1 MPDGT
6 SHPADDLEIGD
17 LVAVTL
23 DLTIPERS
31 QYVAVDDPLP
41 AVLEAINPKFKS
53 QAQSAAGVPQT
64 DQVRIN
70 GWYSSHY
77 ELRRD
82 RALFFADEIWSPG
95 RYQLNYLTRVVA
107 AGAATAP
114 SAKIEIMYQPE
125 RYGLSGTQ
133 RLGAR
138 ATGAPAAVK
147 KQ

>member
-1 MPDGT
+1 
-6 SHPADDLEIGD
+6 
-17 LVAVTL
+17 
-23 DLTIPERS
+23 
-31 QYVAVDDPLP
+31 
-41 AVLEAINPKFKS
+41 
-53 QAQSAAGVPQT
+53 
-64 DQVRIN
+64 
-70 GWYSSHY
+70 
-77 ELRRD
+77 
-82 RALFFADEIWSPG
+82 LFFADEIWSPG

-138 ATGAPAAVK
+138 GTGAPAAVK